1 MAKRNIMFKN
11 IATYLETEFDMEKGE
26 ARILAKQALVE
37 NRNINANSSKPFEVP
52 LCGDEEELDCYFQC
66 I

>member
-11 IATYLETEFDMEKGE
+11 IANYLETEFHMEKGE

-52 LCGDEEELDCYFQC
+52 LCGDEEELDCYFHC